1 MSRAFCIVIERAATF
16 GWERFIGVAGRAIGM
31 GAFGAPAPLK
41 GFQMK
46 LGFAPDRVVSIATG
60 LVERG

>member
-16 GWERFIGVAGRAIGM
+16 GWERFIGAAGRAIGM
-31 GAFGAPAPLK
+31 GVFGVPPRLE

-46 LGFAPDRVVSIATG
+46 FGFAPDRVVSIAKG